1 MQCVVPSPKF
11 TCYLEFGYIHRV
23 RAKMHSTRQLF
34 LSYLLL
40 NFIDFF
46 YHRVDFVSAG
56 DEFGV
61 GVSTSLDAIEPVEN
75 SASSK
80 LSVVSGVSNSIIETV
95 KNAITASCKY
105 SKSPKPLTF
114 YTALDEVCLLNRTK
128 KSFEVTIL
136 NPVTVATMT
145 GGSLGHDI
153 YEFNNYQFYWHNA
166 PCNAT
171 HHLEARV
178 YYRNLKYDSFDVAL
192 DYPDGVVVVNFPIA
206 TNSDFPN
213 SKFDHFSNVLQE
225 KLKGPGCHAKIKS
238 SFTYTW
244 FVSFPH
250 GSVYHTYRAKYTDT
264 ETGKIATVKVMDL
277 PMDPRVNYISW
288 EQFQSTFGSMTDLL
302 EHVNNLKPEKGDNPP
317 ERSQGI
323 HVMYLHA

>member
-1 MQCVVPSPKF
+1 
-11 TCYLEFGYIHRV
+11 
-23 RAKMHSTRQLF
+23 MHSTRKFF
-34 LSYLLL
+34 LCYLLL
-40 NFIDFF
+40 NFIGFF

-56 DEFGV
+56 DENKLPLEKNIIND
-61 GVSTSLDAIEPVEN
+61 VSTSHDSTKPIENAE
-75 SASSK
+75 SST
-80 LSVVSGVSNSIIETV
+80 LSEVSGVSNFIIRTV
-95 KNAITASCKY
+95 KNAITSSCKF
-105 SKSPKPLTF
+105 SKSAKPLTF
-114 YTALDEVCLLNRTK
+114 YAALDEVCLLNRTS
-128 KSFEVTIL
+128 KSLEVTIL

-153 YEFNNYQFYWHNA
+153 YEFNNYQFYWHDA

-178 YYRNLKYDSFDVAL
+178 YYRNLKYDSFDEAL
-192 DYPDGVVVVNFPIA
+192 DHPDGVVVVNFPIA

-213 SKFDHFSNVLQE
+213 WKFDQFSHVLQE
-225 KLKGPGCHAKIKS
+225 ELKGPECHAKIKS
-238 SFTYTW
+238 SFTYMW
-244 FVSFPH
+244 FTNFAH
-250 GSVYHTYRAKYTDT
+250 GGVYHTYRAKYTDT
-264 ETGKIATVKVMDL
+264 KTGKIATVKVMDL

-302 EHVNNLKPEKGDNPP
+302 EHVNNLKPEKGDDPP